1 MSFAAIASYI
11 RPEYPQY
18 TEDESSIGNVW
29 HYRGPSATLVS
40 NRPAIGDAWAD
51 GRSVRSVEYTPS
63 LDNSAA
69 SDLIISTV
77 FSYADSVTIA
87 SSLDSERYQ
96 IRWVPQDLPLQQHPE
111 FLPGASSDLG
121 ATGGT
126 PSRTGRA
133 DIFGWESE
141 DDPDL
146 KGARQYR
153 PYNTGTGL
161 VGATRTVAVGGA
173 IAFVKL
179 RQLGFDSFTVF
190 LPVWTKVSVYSGT
203 VAPGTG
209 EAGQYVAAASVPGGL
224 DAGIKARYPDWI
236 KSADSAERIGTR
248 AKWQRTEE
256 WTGFTK
262 VYFDTDTLN
271 PASHTL
277 P

>member
-1 MSFAAIASYI
+1 MSFSALASYI

-29 HYRGPSATLVS
+29 HYRGPSATLVT

-69 SDLIISTV
+69 SDLIVSTV

-96 IRWVPQDLPLQQHPE
+96 IRWVPQDLPLCQHPA
-111 FLPGASSDLG
+111 FLPGGASDLY
-121 ATGGT
+121 AAASGT
-126 PSRTGRA
+126 PARTGDA
-133 DIFGWESE
+133 DVRGWEDE
-141 DDPDL
+141 TDNVL
-146 KGARQYR
+146 KGDRKYKR
-153 PYNTGTGL
+153 LVNGVPTGS
-161 VGATRTVAVGGA
+161 AITVSIGGA
-173 IAFVKL
+173 PAYVKL
-179 RQLGFDSFTVF
+179 RQLGFESFTVF

-203 VAPGTG
+203 EVPGTG

-271 PASHTL
+271 PAGHTL